1 MLKYMKYEIR
11 GTYKF
16 ILGILALVF
25 ILLAGMYASSNQEGS
40 LFHSVQIF
48 VPIGVMLLFGAALT
62 AFLYIVGSFRKEL
75 YDDSGYLTF
84 TLPLTGNQILGSKLI
99 AALFWFM
106 VLGIGVVLFNFL
118 MVMIFSPFHIY
129 HLSQLFFMISKVLSI
144 KACIY
149 MIFSMACSVV
159 SVLLL
164 IYFSMALGKVTFRHK
179 KIGGLWFVLFIILSS
194 IFGYIDTEISQWI
207 PYYLNLSTFH
217 VVTPASY
224 DDLLQMHYH
233 IGGLYLNA
241 VSRYVVTNIASSVYH
256 LALMIALFLGTGY
269 LIEKKIDL

>member
-1 MLKYMKYEIR
+1 MLKYVKYEIR

-25 ILLAGMYASSNQEGS
+25 ILLTSMYAYSNKEGS
-40 LFHSVQIF
+40 LFHSAQIF
-48 VPIGVMLLFGAALT
+48 MSIGVMLLFGAALI

-75 YDDSGYLTF
+75 YEDSGYLTF

-99 AALFWFM
+99 AALIWFIG
-106 VLGIGVVLFNFL
+106 LGIAVALINFL
-118 MVMIFSPFHIY
+118 LMMIFSPFHIY

-164 IYFSMALGKVTFRHK
+164 IYFSMTLGKVTFRHK

-194 IFGYIDTEISQWI
+194 VFGYIDTEISQWI
-207 PYYLNLSTFH
+207 PYYLDLSTFH

-241 VSRYVVTNIASSVYH
+241 VSKYVATNIASSVYH

>member
-48 VPIGVMLLFGAALT
+48 MPIGVMLLFGAALI

-75 YDDSGYLTF
+75 YEDSGYLTF

-99 AALFWFM
+99 AALIWFIG
-106 VLGIGVVLFNFL
+106 LGIAVALINFL
-118 MVMIFSPFHIY
+118 LMMIFSPFHIY

-241 VSRYVVTNIASSVYH
+241 VSRYVATNIASSVYH

>member
-1 MLKYMKYEIR
+1 MLKYVKYEIR

-25 ILLAGMYASSNQEGS
+25 ILLTVMYAYSNKEGS
-40 LFHSVQIF
+40 LFHSAQIF
-48 VPIGVMLLFGAALT
+48 MPIGVMLLFGAALI

-75 YDDSGYLTF
+75 YEDSGYLTF

-99 AALFWFM
+99 AALIWFIG
-106 VLGIGVVLFNFL
+106 LGIAVALINFL
-118 MVMIFSPFHIY
+118 LMMIFSPFHIY
-129 HLSQLFFMISKVLSI
+129 HLSKLFFMISKVLSI

-164 IYFSMALGKVTFRHK
+164 IYFSMTLGKVTFRHK

-194 IFGYIDTEISQWI
+194 VFGYIDTEISQWI
-207 PYYLNLSTFH
+207 PYYLDLSTFH

-241 VSRYVVTNIASSVYH
+241 VSKYVATNIASSVYH

>member
-1 MLKYMKYEIR
+1 MLKYVKYEIR

-25 ILLAGMYASSNQEGS
+25 ILLTSMYAYSNKEGS
-40 LFHSVQIF
+40 LFHSAQIF
-48 VPIGVMLLFGAALT
+48 MSIGVMLLFGAALI

-75 YDDSGYLTF
+75 YEDSGYLTF

-99 AALFWFM
+99 AALIWFIG
-106 VLGIGVVLFNFL
+106 LGIAVALINFL
-118 MVMIFSPFHIY
+118 LMMIFSPFHIY

-207 PYYLNLSTFH
+207 PYYLDLNTFH
-217 VVTPASY
+217 VGTPASY
-224 DDLLQMHYH
+224 QDLLQMPYH
-233 IGGLYLNA
+233 GGGLYFHA
-241 VSRYVVTNIASSVYH
+241 VSGYAATNIASSVYH

>member
-1 MLKYMKYEIR
+1 MAEA
-11 GTYKF
+11 
-16 ILGILALVF
+16 LGILALVF

-48 VPIGVMLLFGAALT
+48 MPIGVMLLFGAALT

-75 YDDSGYLTF
+75 YEDSGYLTF

-99 AALFWFM
+99 AALIWFIG
-106 VLGIGVVLFNFL
+106 LGIAVALINFL
-118 MVMIFSPFHIY
+118 LMMIFSPFHIY

-164 IYFSMALGKVTFRHK
+164 IYFSMTLGKVTFRHK

-194 IFGYIDTEISQWI
+194 VFGYIDTEISQWI
-207 PYYLNLSTFH
+207 PYYLDLSTFH

-241 VSRYVVTNIASSVYH
+241 VSKYVATNIASSVYH

>member
-1 MLKYMKYEIR
+1 MLKYVKYEIR

-25 ILLAGMYASSNQEGS
+25 ILLTSMYAYSNKEGS
-40 LFHSVQIF
+40 LFHSAQIF
-48 VPIGVMLLFGAALT
+48 MSIGVMLLFGAALI

-75 YDDSGYLTF
+75 YEDSGYLTF

-99 AALFWFM
+99 AALIWFIG
-106 VLGIGVVLFNFL
+106 LGIAVALINFL
-118 MVMIFSPFHIY
+118 LMMIFIPFHIY

-241 VSRYVVTNIASSVYH
+241 VSRYVATNIASSVYH

>member
-1 MLKYMKYEIR
+1 MLKYVKYEIR

-25 ILLAGMYASSNQEGS
+25 ILLTAMYAYANKEGS
-40 LFHSVQIF
+40 LFHSAQIF
-48 VPIGVMLLFGAALT
+48 MSIGVMLLFGAALI

-75 YDDSGYLTF
+75 YEDSGYLTF

-99 AALFWFM
+99 AALIWFIG
-106 VLGIGVVLFNFL
+106 LGIAVALINFL
-118 MVMIFSPFHIY
+118 LMMIFSPFHIY

-194 IFGYIDTEISQWI
+194 VFGYIDTEISQWI

-241 VSRYVVTNIASSVYH
+241 VSRYVATNIASSVYH

>member
-1 MLKYMKYEIR
+1 
-11 GTYKF
+11 
-16 ILGILALVF
+16 
-25 ILLAGMYASSNQEGS
+25 
-40 LFHSVQIF
+40 
-48 VPIGVMLLFGAALT
+48 
-62 AFLYIVGSFRKEL
+62 
-75 YDDSGYLTF
+75 
-84 TLPLTGNQILGSKLI
+84 
-99 AALFWFM
+99 
-106 VLGIGVVLFNFL
+106 
-118 MVMIFSPFHIY
+118 
-129 HLSQLFFMISKVLSI
+129 
-144 KACIY
+144 

-207 PYYLNLSTFH
+207 PYYLDLSTFH

-241 VSRYVVTNIASSVYH
+241 VSKYVATNIASSVYH

>member
-1 MLKYMKYEIR
+1 MLKYVKYEIR

-25 ILLAGMYASSNQEGS
+25 ILLTAMYAYANKEGS

-48 VPIGVMLLFGAALT
+48 MSIGVMLLFGAALI

-75 YDDSGYLTF
+75 YENSGYLTF

-99 AALFWFM
+99 AALFWFIG
-106 VLGIGVVLFNFL
+106 LGIAVALINFL
-118 MVMIFSPFHIY
+118 LMMIFSPFHIY

-241 VSRYVVTNIASSVYH
+241 VSRYVATNIASSVYH

>member
-1 MLKYMKYEIR
+1 MLKYVKYEIR

-25 ILLAGMYASSNQEGS
+25 ILLTSMYAYSNKEGS
-40 LFHSVQIF
+40 LFHSAQIF
-48 VPIGVMLLFGAALT
+48 MSIGVMLLFGAALI

-75 YDDSGYLTF
+75 YEDSGYLTF
-84 TLPLTGNQILGSKLI
+84 TLPLTGNQILESKLI

-118 MVMIFSPFHIY
+118 MVMIFSPFHID
-129 HLSQLFFMISKVLSI
+129 HISKLFSAISKVLSI

-149 MIFSMACSVV
+149 MTLSMVFSVV

-164 IYFSMALGKVTFRHK
+164 IYFSMALSKVTFRHK
-179 KIGGLWFVLFIILSS
+179 KIGCLWFVLFIILSS

-207 PYYLNLSTFH
+207 PYYLDLSTFH
-217 VVTPASY
+217 VETPASY
-224 DDLLQMHYH
+224 HDLQL
-233 IGGLYLNA
+233 
-241 VSRYVVTNIASSVYH
+241 
-256 LALMIALFLGTGY
+256 
-269 LIEKKIDL
+269 

>member
-1 MLKYMKYEIR
+1 MLKYVKYEIR

-16 ILGILALVF
+16 ILGIMALVF
-25 ILLAGMYASSNQEGS
+25 ILLTAMYAYSNKEGS

-48 VPIGVMLLFGAALT
+48 MPIGVMLLFGAALI

-75 YDDSGYLTF
+75 YEDSGYLTF

-118 MVMIFSPFHIY
+118 MVMIFSPFHID
-129 HLSQLFFMISKVLSI
+129 HISKLFSAISKVLSI

-149 MIFSMACSVV
+149 MTLSMVFSVV

-164 IYFSMALGKVTFRHK
+164 IYFSMALSKVTFRHK

-241 VSRYVVTNIASSVYH
+241 VSRYVATNIASSVYH

>member
-1 MLKYMKYEIR
+1 MLKYVKYEIR

-25 ILLAGMYASSNQEGS
+25 ILLTVMYAYSNKEGS
-40 LFHSVQIF
+40 LFHSAQIF
-48 VPIGVMLLFGAALT
+48 MPIGVMLLFGAALI

-75 YDDSGYLTF
+75 YEDSGYLTF

-99 AALFWFM
+99 AALIWFIG
-106 VLGIGVVLFNFL
+106 LGIAVALINFL
-118 MVMIFSPFHIY
+118 LMMIFSPFHIY

-164 IYFSMALGKVTFRHK
+164 IYFSMTLGKVTFRHK
-179 KIGGLWFVLFIILSS
+179 KIGGLWFVVFIILSS
-194 IFGYIDTEISQWI
+194 VFGYIDTEISQWI
-207 PYYLNLSTFH
+207 PYYLDLSTFH

-241 VSRYVVTNIASSVYH
+241 VSKYVATNIASSVYH

>member
-1 MLKYMKYEIR
+1 MLKYVKYEIR

-25 ILLAGMYASSNQEGS
+25 ILLTVMYAYSNKEGS
-40 LFHSVQIF
+40 LFHSAQIF
-48 VPIGVMLLFGAALT
+48 MPIGVMLLFGAALI

-75 YDDSGYLTF
+75 YEDSGYLTF

-99 AALFWFM
+99 AALIWFIG
-106 VLGIGVVLFNFL
+106 LGIAVALINFL
-118 MVMIFSPFHIY
+118 LMMIFSPFHIY

-164 IYFSMALGKVTFRHK
+164 IYFSMTLGKVTFRHK

-194 IFGYIDTEISQWI
+194 VFGYIDTEISQWI
-207 PYYLNLSTFH
+207 PYYLDLSTFH

-241 VSRYVVTNIASSVYH
+241 VSKYVATNIASSVYH

>member
-1 MLKYMKYEIR
+1 MLKYVKYEIR

-25 ILLAGMYASSNQEGS
+25 ILLTSMYAYSNKEGS
-40 LFHSVQIF
+40 LFHSAQIF
-48 VPIGVMLLFGAALT
+48 MSIGVMLLFGAALI

-75 YDDSGYLTF
+75 YEDSGYLTF

-118 MVMIFSPFHIY
+118 MVMIFSPFHID
-129 HLSQLFFMISKVLSI
+129 HISKLFSAISKVLSI

-149 MIFSMACSVV
+149 MTLSMVFSVV

-164 IYFSMALGKVTFRHK
+164 IYFSMALSKVTFRHK
-179 KIGGLWFVLFIILSS
+179 KIGGLWFVVFIILSGV
-194 IFGYIDTEISQWI
+194 FGYIDAEISQWI
-207 PYYLNLSTFH
+207 PYYLDLSTFH
-217 VVTPASY
+217 VETPASY
-224 DDLLQMHYH
+224 HDLLQMHYH
-233 IGGLYLNA
+233 SAGLHFNA
-241 VSRYVVTNIASSVYH
+241 IAGSAATNIASFVYH

>member
-1 MLKYMKYEIR
+1 MLKYVKYEIR

-25 ILLAGMYASSNQEGS
+25 ILLTVMYAYSNKEGS
-40 LFHSVQIF
+40 LFHSAQIF
-48 VPIGVMLLFGAALT
+48 MPIGVMLLFGAALI

-75 YDDSGYLTF
+75 YEDSGYLTF
-84 TLPLTGNQILGSKLI
+84 TLPLTGNQIPGSKLI
-99 AALFWFM
+99 AALIWFIG
-106 VLGIGVVLFNFL
+106 LGIAVALINFL
-118 MVMIFSPFHIY
+118 LMMIFSPFHIY

-164 IYFSMALGKVTFRHK
+164 IYFSMTLGKVTFRHK

-194 IFGYIDTEISQWI
+194 VFGYIDTEISQWI
-207 PYYLNLSTFH
+207 PYYLDLSTFH

-241 VSRYVVTNIASSVYH
+241 VSKYVATNIASSVYH

>member
-1 MLKYMKYEIR
+1 MLKYVKYEIR

-25 ILLAGMYASSNQEGS
+25 ILLTSMYAYSNKEGS
-40 LFHSVQIF
+40 LFHSAQIF
-48 VPIGVMLLFGAALT
+48 MSIGVMLLFGAALI

-75 YDDSGYLTF
+75 YEDSGYLTF

-99 AALFWFM
+99 AALIWFIG
-106 VLGIGVVLFNFL
+106 LGIAVALINFL
-118 MVMIFSPFHIY
+118 LMMIFSPFHIY

-207 PYYLNLSTFH
+207 PYYLDLSTFH

-241 VSRYVVTNIASSVYH
+241 VSKYVATNIASSVYH